1 MSADTGNDR
10 NKEMNT
16 PKSSPNKH
24 PDKPPQSKW
33 RSALEFGPL
42 LVFFGVNYF
51 FGIYAGTATLVIATI
66 LALMMSWHLERRI
79 PKMAAMGCVMVVFF
93 GGLTIL
99 MEDDF
104 YIKIKP
110 TVASLAI
117 AGGIMGGYILGY
129 NPVRAMMEQLNI
141 PPESGVW
148 RELTFSFVGMMVTL
162 AIANELAWRN
172 LTTEQWVTF
181 KVFGLSGLSLLFGIV
196 IMVILHR
203 YQKDM
208 DIDTGSE
215 K

>member
-1 MSADTGNDR
+1 MSAN
-10 NKEMNT
+10 NT
-16 PKSSPNKH
+16 NP
-24 PDKPPQSKW
+24 PDMMKPAQNKW

-79 PKMAAMGCVMVVFF
+79 PKMAAIGCIMVVFF

-99 MEDDF
+99 MEDEF

-117 AGGIMGGYILGY
+117 AGAIMGGYILGY
-129 NPVRAMMEQLNI
+129 NPIRAMMEQLNM
-141 PPESGVW
+141 PPDSGVW
-148 RELTFSFVGMMVTL
+148 RELTFSFVGMMVML
-162 AIANELAWRN
+162 AVANEIAWRN

-181 KVFGLSGLSLLFGIV
+181 KVFGLTGISLLFGIV

-203 YQKDM
+203 YHKDM
-208 DIDTGSE
+208 DSNATTE

>member
-1 MSADTGNDR
+1 MSAD
-10 NKEMNT
+10 NT
-16 PKSSPNKH
+16 NP
-24 PDKPPQSKW
+24 PDMMKPAQNKW

-79 PKMAAMGCVMVVFF
+79 PKMAAIGCIMVVFF

-99 MEDDF
+99 MEDEF

-117 AGGIMGGYILGY
+117 AGAIMGGYILGY
-129 NPVRAMMEQLNI
+129 NPIRAMMEQLNM
-141 PPESGVW
+141 PPDSGVW
-148 RELTFSFVGMMVTL
+148 RELTFSFVGMMVML
-162 AIANELAWRN
+162 AVANEIAWRN

-181 KVFGLSGLSLLFGIV
+181 KVFGLTGISLLFGIV

-203 YQKDM
+203 YHKEM
-208 DIDTGSE
+208 DSDATTE

>member
-1 MSADTGNDR
+1 MSAD
-10 NKEMNT
+10 NT
-16 PKSSPNKH
+16 NP
-24 PDKPPQSKW
+24 PDMMKPTQNKW

-79 PKMAAMGCVMVVFF
+79 PKMAAIGCIMVVFF

-99 MEDDF
+99 MEDEF

-117 AGGIMGGYILGY
+117 AGAIMGGYILGY
-129 NPVRAMMEQLNI
+129 NPIRAMMEQLNM
-141 PPESGVW
+141 PPDSGVW
-148 RELTFSFVGMMVTL
+148 RELTFSFVGMMVML
-162 AIANELAWRN
+162 AVANEIAWRN

-181 KVFGLSGLSLLFGIV
+181 KVFGLTGISLLFGIV
-196 IMVILHR
+196 IMIILHR
-203 YQKDM
+203 YHKDM
-208 DIDTGSE
+208 DSNATTE

>member
-1 MSADTGNDR
+1 MSAN
-10 NKEMNT
+10 NT
-16 PKSSPNKH
+16 NP
-24 PDKPPQSKW
+24 PDMIKPAQNKW

-79 PKMAAMGCVMVVFF
+79 PKMAAIGCIMVVFF

-99 MEDDF
+99 MEDEF

-117 AGGIMGGYILGY
+117 AGAIMGGYILGY
-129 NPVRAMMEQLNI
+129 NPIRAMMEQLNM
-141 PPESGVW
+141 PPDSGVW
-148 RELTFSFVGMMVTL
+148 RELTFSFVGMMVML
-162 AIANELAWRN
+162 AVANEIAWRN

-181 KVFGLSGLSLLFGIV
+181 KVFGLTGISLLFGIV

-203 YQKDM
+203 YHKDM
-208 DIDTGSE
+208 DSNATTE

>member
-1 MSADTGNDR
+1 MSAD
-10 NKEMNT
+10 NT
-16 PKSSPNKH
+16 NP
-24 PDKPPQSKW
+24 PDMIKPTQNKW

-79 PKMAAMGCVMVVFF
+79 PKMAAIGCIMVVFF

-99 MEDDF
+99 MEDEF

-117 AGGIMGGYILGY
+117 AGAIMGGYILGY
-129 NPVRAMMEQLNI
+129 NPIRAMMEQLNM
-141 PPESGVW
+141 PPDSGVW
-148 RELTFSFVGMMVTL
+148 RELTFSFVGMMVML
-162 AIANELAWRN
+162 AVANEIAWRN

-181 KVFGLSGLSLLFGIV
+181 KVFGLTGISLLFGIV

-203 YQKDM
+203 YHKDM
-208 DIDTGSE
+208 DSNATTE

>member
-1 MSADTGNDR
+1 MSAD
-10 NKEMNT
+10 NT
-16 PKSSPNKH
+16 NSP
-24 PDKPPQSKW
+24 DMMKPTQNKW

-79 PKMAAMGCVMVVFF
+79 PKMAAIGCIMVVFF

-99 MEDDF
+99 MEDEF

-117 AGGIMGGYILGY
+117 AGAIMGGYILGY
-129 NPVRAMMEQLNI
+129 NPIRAMMEQLNM
-141 PPESGVW
+141 PPDSGVW
-148 RELTFSFVGMMVTL
+148 RELTFSFVGMMVML
-162 AIANELAWRN
+162 AVANEIAWRN

-181 KVFGLSGLSLLFGIV
+181 KVFGLTGISLLFGIV

-203 YQKDM
+203 YHKDM
-208 DIDTGSE
+208 DSNATTE

>member
-1 MSADTGNDR
+1 MSAN
-10 NKEMNT
+10 NT
-16 PKSSPNKH
+16 NP
-24 PDKPPQSKW
+24 PDMMKPTQNKW

-79 PKMAAMGCVMVVFF
+79 PKMAAIGCIMVVFF

-99 MEDDF
+99 MEDEF

-117 AGGIMGGYILGY
+117 AGAIMGGYILGY
-129 NPVRAMMEQLNI
+129 NPIRAMMEQLNM
-141 PPESGVW
+141 PPDSGVW
-148 RELTFSFVGMMVTL
+148 RELTFSFVGMMVML
-162 AIANELAWRN
+162 AVANEIAWRN

-181 KVFGLSGLSLLFGIV
+181 KVFGLTGISLLFGIV

-203 YQKDM
+203 YHKDM
-208 DIDTGSE
+208 DSNATTE

>member
-1 MSADTGNDR
+1 MSADNI
-10 NKEMNT
+10 N
-16 PKSSPNKH
+16 P
-24 PDKPPQSKW
+24 PDMMKPTQNKW

-79 PKMAAMGCVMVVFF
+79 PKMAAIGCIMVVFF

-99 MEDDF
+99 MEDEF

-117 AGGIMGGYILGY
+117 AGAIMGGYILGY
-129 NPVRAMMEQLNI
+129 NPIRAMMEQLNM
-141 PPESGVW
+141 PPDSGVW
-148 RELTFSFVGMMVTL
+148 RELTFSFVGMMVML
-162 AIANELAWRN
+162 AVANEIAWRN

-181 KVFGLSGLSLLFGIV
+181 KVFGLTGISLLFGIV

-203 YQKDM
+203 YHKDM
-208 DIDTGSE
+208 DSNATTE

>member
-10 NKEMNT
+10 NKDMNT

-24 PDKPPQSKW
+24 PNKPPQSKW

-129 NPVRAMMEQLNI
+129 NPVRAMMEQLNM

-208 DIDTGSE
+208 DINISSE

>member
-1 MSADTGNDR
+1 MSAD
-10 NKEMNT
+10 NT
-16 PKSSPNKH
+16 NP
-24 PDKPPQSKW
+24 PDMMKPTQNKW

-79 PKMAAMGCVMVVFF
+79 PKMAAIGCIMVVFF

-99 MEDDF
+99 MEDEF

-117 AGGIMGGYILGY
+117 AGAIMGGYILGY
-129 NPVRAMMEQLNI
+129 NPIRAMMEQLNM
-141 PPESGVW
+141 PPDSGVW
-148 RELTFSFVGMMVTL
+148 RELTFSFVGMMVML
-162 AIANELAWRN
+162 AVANEIAWRN

-181 KVFGLSGLSLLFGIV
+181 KVFGLTGISLLFGIV

-203 YQKDM
+203 YHKEM
-208 DIDTGSE
+208 DSDATTE

>member
-1 MSADTGNDR
+1 MSAD
-10 NKEMNT
+10 NT
-16 PKSSPNKH
+16 NP
-24 PDKPPQSKW
+24 PDMMKPTQNKW
-33 RSALEFGPL
+33 RSTLEFGPL

-79 PKMAAMGCVMVVFF
+79 PKMAAIGCIMVVFF

-99 MEDDF
+99 MEDEF

-117 AGGIMGGYILGY
+117 AGAIMGGYILGY
-129 NPVRAMMEQLNI
+129 NPIRAMMEQLNM
-141 PPESGVW
+141 PPDSGVW
-148 RELTFSFVGMMVTL
+148 RELTFSFVGMMVML
-162 AIANELAWRN
+162 AVANEIAWRN

-181 KVFGLSGLSLLFGIV
+181 KVFGLTGISLLFGIV

-203 YQKDM
+203 YHKDM
-208 DIDTGSE
+208 DSNATTE

>member
-1 MSADTGNDR
+1 MSAD
-10 NKEMNT
+10 NT
-16 PKSSPNKH
+16 NP
-24 PDKPPQSKW
+24 PDMMKPTQNKW

-79 PKMAAMGCVMVVFF
+79 PKMAAIGCIMVVFF

-99 MEDDF
+99 MEDEF

-117 AGGIMGGYILGY
+117 AGAIMGGYILGY
-129 NPVRAMMEQLNI
+129 NPIRAMMEQLNM
-141 PPESGVW
+141 PPDSGVW
-148 RELTFSFVGMMVTL
+148 RELTFSFVGMMVML
-162 AIANELAWRN
+162 AVANEIAWRN

-181 KVFGLSGLSLLFGIV
+181 KVFGLTGISLLFGIV

-203 YQKDM
+203 YHKDM
-208 DIDTGSE
+208 DSDATTE

>member
-1 MSADTGNDR
+1 MSAD
-10 NKEMNT
+10 NT
-16 PKSSPNKH
+16 NP
-24 PDKPPQSKW
+24 PDMMKPAQNKW

-79 PKMAAMGCVMVVFF
+79 PKMAAIGCIMVVFF

-99 MEDDF
+99 MEDEF

-117 AGGIMGGYILGY
+117 AGAIMGGYILGY
-129 NPVRAMMEQLNI
+129 NPIRAMMEQLNM
-141 PPESGVW
+141 PPDSGVW
-148 RELTFSFVGMMVTL
+148 RELTFSFVGMMVML
-162 AIANELAWRN
+162 AVANEIAWRN

-181 KVFGLSGLSLLFGIV
+181 KVFGLTGISLLFGIV

-203 YQKDM
+203 YHKDM
-208 DIDTGSE
+208 DSNATTE

>member
-1 MSADTGNDR
+1 MSAD
-10 NKEMNT
+10 NT
-16 PKSSPNKH
+16 NSP
-24 PDKPPQSKW
+24 DMMKPTQNKW

-79 PKMAAMGCVMVVFF
+79 PKMAAIGCIMVVFF

-99 MEDDF
+99 MEDEF

-117 AGGIMGGYILGY
+117 AGAIMGGYILGY
-129 NPVRAMMEQLNI
+129 NPIRAMMEQLNM
-141 PPESGVW
+141 PPDSGVW
-148 RELTFSFVGMMVTL
+148 RELTFSFVGMMVML
-162 AIANELAWRN
+162 AVANEIAWRN

-181 KVFGLSGLSLLFGIV
+181 KVFGLTGISLLFGIV
-196 IMVILHR
+196 IMFILHR
-203 YQKDM
+203 YHKYM
-208 DIDTGSE
+208 DSNATTE

>member
-1 MSADTGNDR
+1 MSAN
-10 NKEMNT
+10 NT
-16 PKSSPNKH
+16 NP
-24 PDKPPQSKW
+24 PDMIKPAQNKW

-79 PKMAAMGCVMVVFF
+79 PKMAAIGCIMVVFF

-99 MEDDF
+99 MEDEF

-117 AGGIMGGYILGY
+117 AGAIMGGYILGY
-129 NPVRAMMEQLNI
+129 NPIRAMMEQLNM
-141 PPESGVW
+141 PPDSGVW
-148 RELTFSFVGMMVTL
+148 RELTFSFVGMMVML
-162 AIANELAWRN
+162 AVANEIAWRN

-181 KVFGLSGLSLLFGIV
+181 KVFGLTGISLLFGIV

-203 YQKDM
+203 YHKDM
-208 DIDTGSE
+208 DSDATTE

>member
-1 MSADTGNDR
+1 MSAD
-10 NKEMNT
+10 NT
-16 PKSSPNKH
+16 NP
-24 PDKPPQSKW
+24 PDMMKPTQNKW

-79 PKMAAMGCVMVVFF
+79 PKMAAIGCIMVVFF

-99 MEDDF
+99 MEDEF

-117 AGGIMGGYILGY
+117 AGAIMGGYILGY
-129 NPVRAMMEQLNI
+129 NPIRAMMEQLNM
-141 PPESGVW
+141 PPDSGVW
-148 RELTFSFVGMMVTL
+148 RELTFSFVGMMVML
-162 AIANELAWRN
+162 AVANEIAWRN

-181 KVFGLSGLSLLFGIV
+181 KVFGLTGISLLFGIV

-203 YQKDM
+203 YHKDM
-208 DIDTGSE
+208 DSNATTE